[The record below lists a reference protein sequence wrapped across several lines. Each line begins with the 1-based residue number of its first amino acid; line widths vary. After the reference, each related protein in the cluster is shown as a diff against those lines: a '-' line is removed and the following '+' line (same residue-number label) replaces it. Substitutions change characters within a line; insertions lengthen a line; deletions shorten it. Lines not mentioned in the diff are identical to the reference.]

1 MLVVFIF
8 INIPCWDIQCT
19 SKECANITH
28 SLTGLY
34 LCVKYR
40 QSWYSMSCYGVCKY
54 YTLMNRTLLGGKCL
68 KSQCSMST
76 YGVCKEVT
84 RVVSHQSRKSHQSQ
98 ESCQSSLVSLGV
110 QVYLLSQNAVV
121 VSKLS

>member
-1 MLVVFIF
+1 
-8 INIPCWDIQCT
+8 
-19 SKECANITH
+19 
-28 SLTGLY
+28 
-34 LCVKYR
+34 
-40 QSWYSMSCYGVCKY
+40 
-54 YTLMNRTLLGGKCL
+54 
-68 KSQCSMST
+68 MST

-84 RVVSHQSRKSHQSQ
+84 RVVSHQSRKSRKSHQSQ